1 MLLLISVSTLIKA
14 NKHKETIMDTNAPSN
29 CTCFNLRKAARAV
42 TQAYDK
48 VLRPSGL
55 RATQFTLLSV
65 VAKLG
70 PVGIKDLAQALV
82 MDRTTLGRNL
92 KVLSDRGLLEIGEGD
107 DRRYRPITITAP
119 GQEVLDLARPLW
131 HQVQTRMV
139 NRMGQDRW
147 ARFLDDLSEA
157 VRLA

>member
-1 MLLLISVSTLIKA
+1 MDVKA
-14 NKHKETIMDTNAPSN
+14 TAN

-48 VLRPSGL
+48 AMKPSGL
-55 RATQFTLLSV
+55 RATQFALLSM

-70 PVGIKDLAQALV
+70 PVGIKDLAKALV

-107 DRRYRPITITAP
+107 DRRYRPITITAR
-119 GQEVLDLARPLW
+119 GQESLDLALPPW
-131 HQVQTRMV
+131 EQAQTHMA
-139 NRMGQDRW
+139 NGLGHDRW
-147 ARFLDDLSEA
+147 ARFLGDLSEA
-157 VRLA
+157 VRVA

>member
-1 MLLLISVSTLIKA
+1 
-14 NKHKETIMDTNAPSN
+14 MDVIATAN

-48 VLRPSGL
+48 AIKPSGL
-55 RATQFTLLSV
+55 RATQFSLLTV

-70 PVGIKDLAQALV
+70 PVGIKDLAKALV

-107 DRRYRPITITAP
+107 DRRYRPITITAR
-119 GQEVLDLARPLW
+119 GQESLDLALPLW
-131 HQVQTRMV
+131 EQAQTRLA
-139 NRMGQDRW
+139 NGLGHDRW
-147 ARFLDDLSEA
+147 AGFLGDLNEA
-157 VRLA
+157 VRVA

>member
-1 MLLLISVSTLIKA
+1 
-14 NKHKETIMDTNAPSN
+14 MDVNAPAN

-48 VLRPSGL
+48 AIKPSGL
-55 RATQFTLLSV
+55 RVTQFSLLSI
-65 VAKLG
+65 VARLG
-70 PVGIKDLAQALV
+70 PVGIKDLSKALV

-107 DRRYRPITITAP
+107 DRRYRPITITAA
-119 GQEVLDLARPLW
+119 GQDALDLALPLW
-131 HQVQTRMV
+131 KQAQTHMDIGFGQ
-139 NRMGQDRW
+139 NRLAG
-147 ARFLDDLSEA
+147 FHSDLSEA

>member
-1 MLLLISVSTLIKA
+1 MDVKA
-14 NKHKETIMDTNAPSN
+14 RVN

-48 VLRPSGL
+48 AMKPSGL
-55 RATQFTLLSV
+55 RATQFALLSV

-70 PVGIKDLAQALV
+70 PVGIKDLAKALV

-92 KVLSDRGLLEIGEGD
+92 VVLSGRGLLRIGEGD
-107 DRRYRPITITAP
+107 DRRYRPITITAR
-119 GQEVLDLARPLW
+119 GQEALDLALPLW
-131 HQVQTRMV
+131 EQAQTRMSD
-139 NRMGQDRW
+139 RLGHDRW
-147 ARFLDDLSEA
+147 AGFLGDLSEA